1 MKKLFVL
8 ALMFSGVTGFVISP
22 WIQGQSAP
30 PAVAKGKDIV
40 SYRDVVKKV
49 LPSVVS
55 IEAKAKPMRL
65 KDQGPKRK
73 NQGQENPQIP
83 EEFRKFFE
91 EFKNEVKK
99 APMKAKAGLAQ
110 ALLLNP
116 MA

>member
-22 WIQGQSAP
+22 WIQGQSAA
-30 PAVAKGKDIV
+30 PAVTKGKDLV

-65 KDQGPKRK
+65 KEQGPKRK

-83 EEFRKFFE
+83 EEFR
-91 EFKNEVKK
+91 
-99 APMKAKAGLAQ
+99 
-110 ALLLNP
+110 
-116 MA
+116 

>member
-8 ALMFSGVTGFVISP
+8 ALMFSGLAGFVISP
-22 WIQGQSAP
+22 WIQGQSAA
-30 PAVAKGKDIV
+30 PAVTKGKDIV

-83 EEFRKFFE
+83 EEFRKF
-91 EFKNEVKK
+91 
-99 APMKAKAGLAQ
+99 
-110 ALLLNP
+110 
-116 MA
+116 